1 MRLPNGHVKRL
12 FLGFTCS
19 IMFLVLF
26 ALLVAHNT
34 EAESSSPA
42 ASVAKEQALAIAIPT
57 SKPIETI
64 EFYKKLGFSAASD
77 LTGELHVVCMEK
89 QGASYR
95 LVISHSRLS
104 AAGPLS
110 GGVSGMSF
118 RVKDLAAQVS
128 GLKAKG
134 LNLSEI
140 SQGKDGIRF
149 ASLKDPNGINVKLFE
164 R

>member
-1 MRLPNGHVKRL
+1 MRLPNGHAKRL

-42 ASVAKEQALAIAIPT
+42 VSVAKEKALAIAIPT
-57 SKPIETI
+57 LKPIETI
-64 EFYKKLGFSAASD
+64 EFYKKLGFRAASD
-77 LTGELHVVCMEK
+77 LTGELDVVCMEK
-89 QGASYR
+89 PGTSYR
-95 LVISHSRLS
+95 LVISHSRSS

-118 RVKDLAAQVS
+118 RVNDLSAQIT
-128 GLKAKG
+128 GLEAKG

-140 SQGKDGIRF
+140 SHGQDGIRF

>member
-1 MRLPNGHVKRL
+1 MRLPNGHAKRL

-19 IMFLVLF
+19 IMFLVFF

-34 EAESSSPA
+34 EAESSSPVV
-42 ASVAKEQALAIAIPT
+42 SVAKEKALAIAIPT

-64 EFYKKLGFSAASD
+64 EFYKKLGFNAASD
-77 LTGELHVVCMEK
+77 LSGELDAVCMEK
-89 QGASYR
+89 PGTSYR
-95 LVISHSRLS
+95 LVISHSRPS

-118 RVKDLAAQVS
+118 RVQDLAAQIR
-128 GLKAKG
+128 GLKGKG
-134 LNLSEI
+134 LNLSEV
-140 SQGKDGIRF
+140 SQGADGVTF
-149 ASLKDPNGINVKLFE
+149 ASLRDPNGINVRLFE